1 MKTTMKIAGM
11 HCNGCSTNLEKML
24 NKRSGVLS
32 AKVSLEA
39 ALAEVEYDE
48 TKVDLDGPVLRLRC
62 CPSLINP
69 KACSGSSGTPDRRSF
84 APCKA
89 KNLSGRRTGRP

>member
-11 HCNGCSTNLEKML
+11 HCTGCSTNLEKML

-48 TKVDLDGPVLRLRC
+48 TKVDLDGLREVVENC
-62 CPSLINP
+62 GFDVVP
-69 KACSGSSGTPDRRSF
+69 A
-84 APCKA
+84 
-89 KNLSGRRTGRP
+89 